1 MSVCPGVCRGPR
13 GTRAMLLNDPA
24 ADPEPRNVL
33 YTPEGWNMRP
43 RARLLGSRPAA
54 AALPLGDS
62 GQVT

>member
-1 MSVCPGVCRGPR
+1 
-13 GTRAMLLNDPA
+13 MLLNDPA